1 MNRRPYALTLIDRL
15 EDCDDASVSVWGL
28 ILRRSSSWT
37 RYVEP
42 SGDVRSVAFNLG
54 GVSVVANYADDTL
67 YLEGEG
73 MAHRCALPDYFAEL
87 VADEATDPLHVD
99 VAEVDAY

>member
-1 MNRRPYALTLIDRL
+1 MNRRPYVLTLIDRL
-15 EDCDDASVSVWGL
+15 DTFDDASVSVWAL
-28 ILRRSSSWT
+28 ILRRSSSWV

-42 SGDVRSVAFNLG
+42 SGDIRSVAFDLG
-54 GVSVVANYADDTL
+54 GVSVVANYADNTL

-87 VADEATDPLHVD
+87 VADEAADPIHVD
-99 VAEVDAY
+99 VAEVDTY